1 MEGAGDGDGDGD
13 GKTVGGGDGEI
24 VASYSFCTS
33 STTDGLSVAAKKTPT
48 KNQYTKVKTPNVI
61 PT

>member
-1 MEGAGDGDGDGD
+1 MEGAGDGDGDG
-13 GKTVGGGDGEI
+13 KAVGGGDGEI

-48 KNQYTKVKTPNVI
+48 KISTLK
-61 PT
+61 